1 MRDLDIPS
9 VIKVLNKH
17 PEAVSIAGLLRVP
30 ANSTG
35 TELHLGKLHDSVRRT
50 AYVALVNCL
59 RGNLLQL
66 VEGED
71 VLPPQ
76 APEAPVH
83 NPIPLKDEVGV
94 KVSEELKAVMEQA
107 PLGTPTLAT
116 VKPPI
121 PQAPSAPALEDV
133 FVPPQI
139 KAPVAPTTP
148 PISTPEKPSTIVAP
162 PAPTPHAGLSDM

>member
-1 MRDLDIPS
+1 MRDLDIPA
-9 VIKVLNKH
+9 VIKVLNKT

-35 TELHLGKLHDSVRRT
+35 TELHIGKLHDSVRRT
-50 AYVALVNCL
+50 AYIALVNCL
-59 RGNLLQL
+59 RGGLLHL

-71 VLPPQ
+71 ALPQQ
-76 APEAPVH
+76 APETPVH
-83 NPIPLKDEVGV
+83 NPIPQKDEVGV

-121 PQAPSAPALEDV
+121 PQAPTLPPLPDT
-133 FVPPQI
+133 FVPPLL
-139 KAPVAPTTP
+139 KAPTAP
-148 PISTPEKPSTIVAP
+148 PIPTLEKPITIAAP
-162 PAPTPHAGLSDM
+162 PAPTSQAALTDL